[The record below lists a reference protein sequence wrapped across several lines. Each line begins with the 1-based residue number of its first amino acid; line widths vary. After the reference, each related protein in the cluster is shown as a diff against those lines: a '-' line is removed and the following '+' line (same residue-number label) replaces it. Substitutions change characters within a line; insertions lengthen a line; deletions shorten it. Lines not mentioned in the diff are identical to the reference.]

1 MPGKGRRM
9 ASRQA
14 ELGRRRRRQHRGGN
28 AAVAERPRASAPNE
42 TDAVTAVAEETAAA
56 TPAASTRPAQQV
68 REPVEGSRSRS
79 GPRSRFDRPAAYNYV
94 MPEMRRILIMGG
106 VLLAGLIGLSF
117 FI

>member
-14 ELGRRRRRQHRGGN
+14 ELGRRRRRHNRGGN
-28 AAVAERPRASAPNE
+28 AAVAERPRASAP
-42 TDAVTAVAEETAAA
+42 DGAAAPTAVEETTTAAPAAA
-56 TPAASTRPAQQV
+56 PRPAQQT

-94 MPEMRRILIMGG
+94 KPEVRRILIMSG

-117 FI
+117 VI

>member
-14 ELGRRRRRQHRGGN
+14 ELGRRRRRQNRGGN
-28 AAVAERPRASAPNE
+28 TAVAERTGSVGPGSVVAA
-42 TDAVTAVAEETAAA
+42 TAVEDI
-56 TPAASTRPAQQV
+56 AASPPGASPRPVQQP
-68 REPVEGSRSRS
+68 REPVADAYRPGS
-79 GPRSRFDRPAAYNYV
+79 RSRFDRPAAYNYV
-94 MPEMRRILIMGG
+94 KPEMRRILIMSG